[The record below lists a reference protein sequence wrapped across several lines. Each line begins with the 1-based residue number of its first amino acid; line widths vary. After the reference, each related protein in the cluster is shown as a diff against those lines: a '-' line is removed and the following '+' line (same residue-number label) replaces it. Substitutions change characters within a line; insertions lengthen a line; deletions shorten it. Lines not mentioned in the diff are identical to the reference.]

1 MTKYIKITEN
11 MVGKLKPKEAYLFY
25 CLALK
30 ANLKTYESYIKQK
43 TLAKEYG
50 IKDVDQIRE
59 WLYNFQSKGLVRIVK
74 TNIKGQ
80 FGKFQRCRYFLNT
93 EHYVLISEILK
104 DEPISRQLKGFL
116 ILLKCLCLNGTNTT
130 KYSQNKLAEE
140 LGIGKSTIS
149 NYMKQAEEKGYI
161 TKDEKG
167 IHLIREDIFYLVNV
181 PKPDF
186 RKKKIKSE
194 KSTEIPYIILD

>member
-59 WLYNFQSKGLVRIVK
+59 WLYNLQSKGLVRIVK

-116 ILLKCLCLNGTNTT
+116 ILLKCKCLSGTNTT
-130 KYSQNKLAEE
+130 LYSQNKLAKE
-140 LGIGKSTIS
+140 LEISKGTIS
-149 NYMKQAEEKGYI
+149 NYMQEAIDKGYI
-161 TKDEKG
+161 SKDKKG
-167 IHLIREDIFYLVNV
+167 IHLLRKDIFLKTETSF
-181 PKPDF
+181 PI
-186 RKKKIKSE
+186 IKNK
-194 KSTEIPYIILD
+194 KSTELIDIIVD

>member
-1 MTKYIKITEN
+1 MTQYRKISKN
-11 MVGKLKPKEAYLFY
+11 MAGKLKPKEAYLFY

-93 EHYVLISEILK
+93 EHYVLISELLK

-130 KYSQNKLAEE
+130 KYSQNQLAKE
-140 LGIGKSTIS
+140 LGISIGTIS
-149 NYMKQAEEKGYI
+149 NYMKQTIANGYI
-161 TKDEKG
+161 SKDENG
-167 IHLIREDIFYLVNV
+167 IHLLREDIFYLVNM

-194 KSTEIPYIILD
+194 KPIQILTIILD